1 MRLLQSTKNK
11 REEADME
18 TGVDPGQAEEQE
30 NGEDE
35 EEQIF

>member
-1 MRLLQSTKNK
+1 MPS

-30 NGEDE
+30 DGEDE